1 VLSVYLVWVGFFFI
15 SKWYGCSSIPLWA
28 VMPNSLGW
36 RWSYGSLINNYLCMQ
51 PVPITPKVVSSSPV
65 HGEVY
70 SIQYYKKLTS
80 ELLKSDFDHLSYII
94 YITNIWLTHQFSIF
108 RCGTIQQMFL
118 SKYLQKGGW
127 NKRVHWSKLFLFND
141 VYWWRLPGAQGSNPQ
156 TVVQCLP
163 VDHSG
168 EFTPQ
173 KFGYWACFY
182 YLIDN

>member
-1 VLSVYLVWVGFFFI
+1 MYWH
-15 SKWYGCSSIPLWA
+15 CSIPNCL
-28 VMPNSLGW
+28 
-36 RWSYGSLINNYLCMQ
+36 
-51 PVPITPKVVSSSPV
+51 
-65 HGEVY
+65 H
-70 SIQYYKKLTS
+70 KKLTS

-118 SKYLQKGGW
+118 SCREHDTPNAYPLWSTGRHWTTVCGFEPWAPGNLHQYTSLNKNNFDQWTRLFHPPFWRYLRIIHLNLTEGLII
-127 NKRVHWSKLFLFND
+127 NSYPLAYIFLANMLNWD
-141 VYWWRLPGAQGSNPQ
+141 RS
-156 TVVQCLP
+156 
-163 VDHSG
+163 